1 VPPRVGVLA
10 NAESR
15 VVAATPSAAEASR
28 KLRRV
33 GAEIDDIL
41 FSLLIKGDTA
51 RSSHCADRSRFRE
64 FCLFLAGTRDEILFI
79 DEVQESIP
87 KVSVMNATI
96 GIFYQYRFDKT
107 HRFSQLLSG
116 ATRRNL

>member
-1 VPPRVGVLA
+1 VLA

-33 GAEIDDIL
+33 GAEIDDIM

-51 RSSHCADRSRFRE
+51 RSSYCADRSRLRE
-64 FCLFLAGTRDEILFI
+64 FCLFLVARRDKILLI
-79 DEVQESIP
+79 DQIRQSIP
-87 KVSVMNATI
+87 
-96 GIFYQYRFDKT
+96 R
-107 HRFSQLLSG
+107 
-116 ATRRNL
+116 